1 MRVVEYDVLKA
12 ALVSWAVTHV
22 MDKLISICSVVK
34 KQTWENAMKLVT
46 LVVALVEMLAVYAIC
61 SAVIVVGACLEWL
74 AHVARAA
81 GMSSFYLRYKF
92 TPTRGLCLY
101 GQPLRQ
107 LIMLQSVEIG
117 KRRFCCL
124 GE

>member
-1 MRVVEYDVLKA
+1 MQVVEYDVLKA

-22 MDKLISICSVVK
+22 MDKLLSICSIVK

-46 LVVALVEMLAVYAIC
+46 LVVALVEMLVVNTIC

-74 AHVARAA
+74 AHVARAV
-81 GMSSFYLRYKF
+81 GISNFHLCCKF
-92 TPTRGLCLY
+92 TPLRGLGLY

-107 LIMLQSVEIG
+107 LFILP
-117 KRRFCCL
+117 RRRCATGV
-124 GE
+124 GECY

>member
-1 MRVVEYDVLKA
+1 MQVVEYDMLKA

-22 MDKLISICSVVK
+22 MDKLSSICSIVK

-46 LVVALVEMLAVYAIC
+46 LVVTLVEMLAVYTIC
-61 SAVIVVGACLEWL
+61 SAVIVVGVCLEWL
-74 AHVARAA
+74 AHVSRAT
-81 GMSSFYLRYKF
+81 GISSFLLCCKF

-107 LIMLQSVEIG
+107 LFILTCQ
-117 KRRFCCL
+117 
-124 GE
+124 

>member
-1 MRVVEYDVLKA
+1 MQVVEYDMLKA
-12 ALVSWAVTHV
+12 ALVSWVVTHV
-22 MDKLISICSVVK
+22 MDKLRSICSIVK

-46 LVVALVEMLAVYAIC
+46 LVVALAEMLAVYTIC

-81 GMSSFYLRYKF
+81 GISSFHLCCKF
-92 TPTRGLCLY
+92 TPARGLCLY

-107 LIMLQSVEIG
+107 FALIQ
-117 KRRFCCL
+117 
-124 GE
+124 

>member
-1 MRVVEYDVLKA
+1 MSLVLNDVMQVVEYEMLQA

-22 MDKLISICSVVK
+22 MDAVLSIQTAFDKL
-34 KQTWENAMKLVT
+34 TWRDAMRLVT
-46 LVVALVEMLAVYAIC
+46 LVIAPVAMLAVYTIC

-81 GMSSFYLRYKF
+81 GILCFQLYCKC
-92 TPTRGLCLY
+92 TPLQGFSLY

-107 LIMLQSVEIG
+107 LTIVP
-117 KRRFCCL
+117 KFYF
-124 GE
+124 